1 MIKKPDIKI
10 PLVTWRDGRPRFFPA
25 PDLRRNFGLK
35 GENLQHPDGT
45 WFSIDECIAWSAAKQ
60 QELAALRQKT
70 REVSQAKRRRAGL
83 QYARA
88 AGLPTLAHLISDFCE
103 KNPRMLGKEIREGR
117 KVRRPLKPQT
127 AQGYRETARLIE
139 QLENGRFWEELAAAF
154 TPRNMALLLDQV
166 EIRHGLS
173 QARRARSFLSQV
185 YKFAIKNDKARS
197 NPVSHMED
205 SLPVAPP
212 RVRFGEIDEM
222 RILVETCDVVGRPE
236 VGDIVTQGLW
246 FGQRQA
252 DRLNLT
258 YEQMSELGVLFRQGK
273 KHGQPLLL
281 PVSEIVDRRQKAAQ
295 ERRRDWRVNWPH
307 VNLDE
312 RQRRPFLAKHYQH
325 LFREICIAAAFGI
338 WRMQDGS
345 LASPL
350 PKGYR
355 ISKFKL
361 VSTLT
366 AVSRQPE
373 GEPVIAPTPSLED
386 FRDQDLRDTAV
397 TWLALA
403 GCEVTEIAAITGHSL
418 KSVNEIM
425 KHYLGLHP
433 DLARRAIGKL
443 TAWYDLARG

>member
-25 PDLRRNFGLK
+25 PDLRKSFGLK
-35 GENLQHPDGT
+35 GENLQHPDGS

-60 QELAALRQKT
+60 EELAALRQKT
-70 REVSQAKRRRAGL
+70 RDASQAKRRRAGQ

-88 AGLPTLAHLISDFCE
+88 AGLPTLAHLITDYCE
-103 KNPRMLGKEIREGR
+103 KNPRMLGKEIRDGR
-117 KVRRPLKPQT
+117 KVRRPLMPNT
-127 AQGYRETARLIE
+127 VQGYKDAAKLIE
-139 QLENGRFWEELAAAF
+139 KLEGGRFWEELAAAL
-154 TPRNMALLLDQV
+154 TPANMSLLLDRIEV
-166 EIRHGLS
+166 HHGLAL
-173 QARRARSFLSQV
+173 ARRSRSFLSQV
-185 YKFAIKNDKARS
+185 YKFGMSNKKVSS
-197 NPVSHMED
+197 NPLRYLED
-205 SLPVAPP
+205 SLPVSPP

-222 RILVETCDVVGRPE
+222 RILVETCDLVGRPE
-236 VGDIVTQGLW
+236 IGDIVTQGLW
-246 FGQRQA
+246 FGQRQS
-252 DRLNLT
+252 DRLSLT

-281 PVSEIVDRRQKAAQ
+281 PVSDIVDRRQKAAQ
-295 ERRRDWRVNWPH
+295 ERRKDWRVNWPH

-312 RQRRPFLAKHYQH
+312 RKRRPFLAKHYQH

-355 ISKFKL
+355 ITKFKL

-366 AVSRQPE
+366 AVSRPPE
-373 GEPVIAPTPSLED
+373 GEPVIPATPSLED

-418 KSVNEIM
+418 KSVNEVM

-443 TAWYDLARG
+443 TAWYDEARG